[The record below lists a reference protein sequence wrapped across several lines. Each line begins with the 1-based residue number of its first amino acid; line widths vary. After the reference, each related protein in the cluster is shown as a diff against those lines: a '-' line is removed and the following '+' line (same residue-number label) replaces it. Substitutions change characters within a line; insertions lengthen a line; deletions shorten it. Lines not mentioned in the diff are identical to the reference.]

1 MNDTYVTV
9 SGVVA
14 TPPRAAVV
22 DGSVPVTS
30 FRVAST
36 SRRYDRQ
43 AKDWVDG
50 HTTWVTVTCWRTL
63 ALNVRE
69 CVVQKDLVV
78 VHGRLRTPEWVGE
91 GGVRR
96 TGVEI
101 EAESVGHDLM
111 FGTATFTRRRRSTPA
126 EPVGRQE
133 ADALVRQVELDALSA
148 DLATLLGPPEED
160 ELDDAEAGE
169 LSDPELSDGEAS
181 DGEQADLSGAD
192 PSSEGALTGR
202 SGRTRRLAAAA
213 R

>member
-14 TPPRAAVV
+14 THPRAATV

-30 FRVAST
+30 FRVAAT
-36 SRRYDRQ
+36 SRRFDRQ
-43 AKDWVDG
+43 TKDWVDG

-63 ALNVRE
+63 AVNVRE
-69 CVVQKDLVV
+69 CVVQKDRVV

-111 FGTATFTRRRRSTPA
+111 FGTASFTRRRRS
-126 EPVGRQE
+126 EPVEQVGRRE
-133 ADALVRQVELDALSA
+133 ADALVREVELDAMSA

-160 ELDDAEAGE
+160 ELDDVDGGE
-169 LSDPELSDGEAS
+169 LSDADPADADLAELSGT
-181 DGEQADLSGAD
+181 GLSGTEL
-192 PSSEGALTGR
+192 SGTGETGR
-202 SGRTRRLAAAA
+202 PGRTRRLAAAA

>member
-14 TPPRAAVV
+14 TPPRAAMV

-36 SRRYDRQ
+36 SRRFDRQ
-43 AKDWVDG
+43 TKDWVDG

-69 CVVQKDLVV
+69 CIVQRDLVV

-126 EPVGRQE
+126 EPVGRRE
-133 ADALVRQVELDALSA
+133 ADALVRQVELDSMST

-160 ELDDAEAGE
+160 ELDDVDAGE
-169 LSDPELSDGEAS
+169 LSDAEPSDAEL
-181 DGEQADLSGAD
+181 ADLSGAD
-192 PSSEGALTGR
+192 PSAEGEPGGR
-202 SGRTRRLAAAA
+202 TARTRRLAAAA

>member
-14 TPPRAAVV
+14 TKPRAAVV
-22 DGSVPVTS
+22 DGSVPVAS

-36 SRRYDRQ
+36 SRRFDRQ
-43 AKDWVDG
+43 SKDWVDG

-63 ALNVRE
+63 ALNVGE
-69 CVVQKDLVV
+69 CVVQKDRVV

-111 FGTATFTRRRRSTPA
+111 FGTASFTRRRRSESV
-126 EPVGRQE
+126 EPVGRRE
-133 ADALVRQVELDALSA
+133 ADALVREVELDAMSA

-160 ELDDAEAGE
+160 ELEDVDGDLPEAG
-169 LSDPELSDGEAS
+169 PMDG
-181 DGEQADLSGAD
+181 DLADLSGLD
-192 PSSEGALTGR
+192 PSGDGEHPGR
-202 SGRTRRLAAAA
+202 SGRSRRLAAAA